1 MSDFPKR
8 AAVAVIVDGPKFLT
22 ILRSQSVRAPGQIC
36 FPGGGIE
43 VAESPQAATV
53 REMREELGLDVTAQK
68 EIWKSVSPRGLEIHW
83 WKTVIEKGQT
93 LIPNP
98 DEVASFSW
106 LSARE
111 IIARSNLLASNR
123 RFFEALENGE
133 FSI

>member
-1 MSDFPKR
+1 MSDLTKR
-8 AAVAVIVDGPKFLT
+8 AAVAVIVDGSQFLT
-22 ILRSQSVRAPGQIC
+22 ILRSQAVRAPGQIC

-43 VAESPQAATV
+43 LAESPREATV
-53 REMREELGLDVTAQK
+53 REMREELGVKVIAQK

-93 LIPNP
+93 IIPNP
-98 DEVASFSW
+98 DEVDSFSW
-106 LSARE
+106 LSAGQ
-111 IIARSNLLASNR
+111 IVACSNLLDSNR

>member
-8 AAVAVIVDGPKFLT
+8 AAVAVIVDGNRFLT

-43 VAESPQAATV
+43 TAESPQAATV
-53 REMREELGLDVTAQK
+53 REMREELGVRVNAQR

-83 WKTVIEKGQT
+83 WKTVLEKGQT
-93 LIPNP
+93 ITPNP
-98 DEVASFSW
+98 DEVDSFSW
-106 LSARE
+106 LSAKE
-111 IIARSNLLASNR
+111 IVACSNLLDSNR

>member
-1 MSDFPKR
+1 MSDFPKG
-8 AAVAVIVDGPKFLT
+8 AAVAVIVSGFQFLT

-43 VAESPQAATV
+43 KAESPREATV
-53 REMREELGLDVTAQK
+53 REMREELGVNVIAQK

>member
-1 MSDFPKR
+1 MSDSPKR
-8 AAVAVIVDGPKFLT
+8 AAVAVIIDENRFLT

-43 VAESPQAATV
+43 TSESPEAATV
-53 REMREELGLDVTAQK
+53 REMREELGVRVNAQR

-83 WKTVIEKGQT
+83 WKTVIEEGQT
-93 LIPNP
+93 ITPNP
-98 DEVASFSW
+98 NEVDSFSW

-111 IIARSNLLASNR
+111 IVACSNLLDSNR

>member
-1 MSDFPKR
+1 MSDSPKR
-8 AAVAVIVDGPKFLT
+8 AAVAVIVDGNRFLT

-43 VAESPQAATV
+43 TAESPQAATV
-53 REMREELGLDVTAQK
+53 REMREELGVRVNAQR

-83 WKTVIEKGQT
+83 WKTVLEKGQT
-93 LIPNP
+93 ITPNP
-98 DEVASFSW
+98 DEVDSFSW
-106 LSARE
+106 LSAKE
-111 IIARSNLLASNR
+111 IVACSNLLDSNR

>member
-8 AAVAVIVDGPKFLT
+8 AAVAVIVSGFQFLT

-43 VAESPQAATV
+43 VAESPREATV
-53 REMREELGLDVTAQK
+53 REMREELGVNVIAQK

>member
-8 AAVAVIVDGPKFLT
+8 AAVAVIVSGFQFLT

-43 VAESPQAATV
+43 VAESPREATV
-53 REMREELGLDVTAQK
+53 REMREELGVNVIAQK
-68 EIWKSVSPRGLEIHW
+68 EIWKSVSPRGLEIYW

-98 DEVASFSW
+98 NEVASFSW

-111 IIARSNLLASNR
+111 IVACSNLLASNR
-123 RFFEALENGE
+123 RFFEALEKGE

>member
-8 AAVAVIVDGPKFLT
+8 AAVAVIVSGFQFLT

-43 VAESPQAATV
+43 VAESPREATV
-53 REMREELGLDVTAQK
+53 REMREELGVNVIAQK

-83 WKTVIEKGQT
+83 WKTLIEKGQT
-93 LIPNP
+93 LNPNP

-106 LSARE
+106 LSARK
-111 IIARSNLLASNR
+111 IVARSNLLESNR
-123 RFFEALENGE
+123 RFFEALEKGE

>member
-22 ILRSQSVRAPGQIC
+22 ILRSRSVRAPGQIC

-53 REMREELGLDVTAQK
+53 REMREELGVDVTAQK
-68 EIWKSVSPRGLEIHW
+68 EIWTSVSPRGLEIHW
-83 WKTVIEKGQT
+83 WKTVIEIGQT
-93 LIPNP
+93 IIPNP
-98 DEVASFSW
+98 DEVESFSW
-106 LSARE
+106 LTARE
-111 IIARSNLLASNR
+111 IVACSNLLESNR
-123 RFFEALENGE
+123 CFFEALENGA